1 MHIQRHLFYD
11 AEKPSK
17 AQHSFTKL
25 PGHSPP
31 CVDSWQEN
39 LPIFPVMIEKV
50 VISHLGTG
58 CI

>member
-25 PGHSPP
+25 PGHFPP

-39 LPIFPVMIEKV
+39 LPIFQ
-50 VISHLGTG
+50 S
-58 CI
+58 